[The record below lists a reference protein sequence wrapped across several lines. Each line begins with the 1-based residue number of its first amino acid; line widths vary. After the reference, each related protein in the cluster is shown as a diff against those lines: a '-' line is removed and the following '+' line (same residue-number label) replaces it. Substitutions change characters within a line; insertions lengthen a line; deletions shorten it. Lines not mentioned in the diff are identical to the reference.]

1 MSASKRS
8 ESETTLG
15 VLMGSLMA
23 ELVFQPS
30 TLLSGLSSIEIPEQE
45 STVLL
50 QELTYPSPKSTRG
63 KDTSG
68 KN

>member
-1 MSASKRS
+1 MSADKRS

-15 VLMGSLMA
+15 ALMGSLMA

-30 TLLSGLSSIEIPEQE
+30 THLSALSSIEIPEQE

-50 QELTYPSPKSTRG
+50 QELTYPSPESTPSR
-63 KDTSG
+63 DTSV